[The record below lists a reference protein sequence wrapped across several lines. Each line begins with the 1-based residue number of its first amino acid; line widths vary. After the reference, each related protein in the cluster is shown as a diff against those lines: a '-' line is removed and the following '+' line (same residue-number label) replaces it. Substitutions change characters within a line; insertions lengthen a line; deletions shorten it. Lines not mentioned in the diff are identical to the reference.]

1 MDRFS
6 RLVLLVIMA
15 AVSACAAMETAESGS
30 AGPTGD
36 APSTPQAA
44 ADPTPGP
51 TGEPQHPP
59 SPPETS
65 GGEEDLWESLLN
77 GVRAQA
83 RVCGAERFSAA
94 PPLRWEPRLGAAARE
109 HSRDMAAA
117 GRLSHSSRDGRTP
130 WDRIAATGYEFSN
143 VAENV
148 AGGQPDPQAAVAS
161 WVQSPGHCA
170 NIMNPDLR
178 DFGAGG
184 EPGATGTIYWT
195 LKLGA
200 SF

>member
-6 RLVLLVIMA
+6 RLVLLVVMV
-15 AVSACAAMETAESGS
+15 AVSACAAVETAEPGP

-36 APSTPQAA
+36 AEA
-44 ADPTPGP
+44 TPGP
-51 TGEPQHPP
+51 TGEPQLPP
-59 SPPETS
+59 PPPETS
-65 GGEEDLWESLLN
+65 GGAEDLWESLLN
-77 GVRAQA
+77 GVRTQA

-117 GRLSHSSRDGRTP
+117 GRLSHLSRDGRTA
-130 WDRIAATGYEFSN
+130 WDRVAATGYEFSN
-143 VAENV
+143 MAENV

-184 EPGATGTIYWT
+184 EPSATGTIYWT